1 MAKTKSTTTL
11 NLLDRI
17 VLPSILK
24 KEADYKTLILNKDIN
39 GKVQLSQAELKKY
52 NIEFKGSQIF
62 WNEAGD
68 KAKFEIDFSEFEK
81 IEIQAALKKLDDE
94 KKLTAEYLNLY
105 ELFVK

>member
-1 MAKTKSTTTL
+1 MAKTKNTITL

-39 GKVQLSQAELKKY
+39 GKVQLTQAELKKY
-52 NIEFKGSQIF
+52 GVEFNGTQMF
-62 WNEAGD
+62 WNEAG
-68 KAKFEIDFSEFEK
+68 KNAKFEIEFSEFEK
-81 IEIQAALKKLDDE
+81 IEIQAALKKLDED